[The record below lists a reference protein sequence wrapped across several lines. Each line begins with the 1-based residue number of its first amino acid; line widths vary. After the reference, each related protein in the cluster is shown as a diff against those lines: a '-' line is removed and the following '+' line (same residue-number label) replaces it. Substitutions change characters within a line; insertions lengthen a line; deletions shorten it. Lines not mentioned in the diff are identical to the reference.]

1 MKLFR
6 TIIKEKREEK
16 KLYLREV
23 AALMKLDQAILS
35 KFERGE
41 RKPSKVQVVK
51 FAEIY
56 NLNEEELLV
65 SWYSDN
71 IVNALLDEKNAI
83 KILQVAEQK
92 VKYLKN
98 NK

>member
-1 MKLFR
+1 MELFR
-6 TIIKEKREEK
+6 NIIKEKREGK

-23 AALMKLDQAILS
+23 AALMKLDQATLS

-41 RKPSKVQVVK
+41 RKPSKEQVIK

-56 NLNEEELLV
+56 NLNEEELLI

-71 IVNALLDEKNAI
+71 IVNSLLEEKNAI

-92 VKYLKN
+92 VKYLKT

>member
-1 MKLFR
+1 MKRFR
-6 TIIKEKREEK
+6 QIIKEKRAEK

-23 AALMKLDQAILS
+23 SALMNIDQAILS

-41 RKPSKVQVVK
+41 RKPSKEQVIK
-51 FAEIY
+51 FA
-56 NLNEEELLV
+56 NLFDLNQEELLI

-71 IVNALLDEKNAI
+71 IVNALANEKNAI
-83 KILQVAEQK
+83 KILQLAEQK
-92 VKYLKN
+92 VKYLKS

>member
-6 TIIKEKREEK
+6 NIIKEKREEK

-41 RKPSKVQVVK
+41 RKPSKKQVIK
-51 FAEIY
+51 FAEVY
-56 NLNEEELLV
+56 DLNEEELLV

-71 IVNALLDEKNAI
+71 IVNVLLEEKNAI

-92 VKYLKN
+92 VKYLKT